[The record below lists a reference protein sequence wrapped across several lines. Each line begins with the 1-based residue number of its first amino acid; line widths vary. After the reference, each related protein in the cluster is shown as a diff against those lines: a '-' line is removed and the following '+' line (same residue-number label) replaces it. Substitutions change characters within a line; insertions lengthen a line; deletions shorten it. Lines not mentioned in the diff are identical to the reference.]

1 MSLVLSVPSKTYL
14 TGEYAVLVGGS
25 ALVLN
30 TGPRFELRALR
41 KAAVSGSRPQALGS
55 QARSVVIGEGVVAG
69 IPEGA
74 PAIGWLKQRE
84 PLLRGWQLDFI
95 DPHAGRGGFGASGAQ
110 FVLVHAFTTLLQ
122 MGLESA
128 MIGVAQAT
136 SNTVEIVH
144 SATKIETNALD
155 AVIAKIDTA
164 IMLLDPKDVWN
175 DYQVFSKQ
183 GSGADLLAQMEGH
196 VSIVSMEKCE
206 ASSQGWPYKD
216 IGFMIARTGQKIPTH
231 EHLAGLKNDHLQAL
245 REPASEAVA
254 SFGRDSGAEFAR
266 KVKSYS
272 YALREMGFQSPHTL
286 ELIAPIEKQD
296 WCLAAKGCGAFG
308 ADTLLV
314 LFAEHAREDVLEF
327 LRARKLELVATNGEA
342 AKTGDTGQR
351 PVGVDKIDARVY
363 RSGSENGE
371 AVSQGE
377 SEANNPL
384 AALETGLKVT
394 YAH

>member
-30 TGPRFELRALR
+30 TGPRFELRASR
-41 KAAVSGSRPQALGS
+41 KSAVSGSQA
-55 QARSVVIGEGVVAG
+55 QSVAIGDGVVAG
-69 IPEGA
+69 IPEAA
-74 PAIGWLKQRE
+74 PAVGWLKQRE
-84 PLLRGWQLDFI
+84 PLLRGWQLEFI

-122 MGLESA
+122 MNLESA

-136 SNTVEIVH
+136 SNTVEVVH
-144 SATKIETNALD
+144 SATKIETNALES
-155 AVIAKIDTA
+155 VVAKIDTA

-196 VSIVSMEKCE
+196 VAIVNMEKCE

-231 EHLAGLKNDHLQAL
+231 EHLTGLKNESLQAL
-245 REPASEAVA
+245 REPALEAVA
-254 SFGRDSGAEFAR
+254 SFGRDSGVEFAR
-266 KVKSYS
+266 KVKSYA
-272 YALREMGFQSPHTL
+272 YVLRELGFQSSHTL
-286 ELIAPIEKQD
+286 ELLTPIEKQD

-308 ADTLLV
+308 VDTLLV
-314 LFAEHAREDVLEF
+314 LFAEQAREEALEF
-327 LRARKLELVATNGEA
+327 LRSRKLELVAMNDSGATA
-342 AKTGDTGQR
+342 
-351 PVGVDKIDARVY
+351 IDA
-363 RSGSENGE
+363 
-371 AVSQGE
+371 VS
-377 SEANNPL
+377 AI
-384 AALETGLKVT
+384 ETGLKVT

>member
-30 TGPRFELRALR
+30 TGPRFELRASR
-41 KAAVSGSRPQALGS
+41 IKAANAGNSRDLEKSGAQNRDVAALGD
-55 QARSVVIGEGVVAG
+55 GEVAG
-69 IPEGA
+69 IPEGS
-74 PAIGWLKQRE
+74 PAHGWLKQRE
-84 PLLRGWQLDFI
+84 PLLRDWCLEFV

-122 MGLESA
+122 MNLESA

-144 SATKIETNALD
+144 SATKIETNALES
-155 AVIAKIDTA
+155 VVAKIDTA

-175 DYQVFSKQ
+175 DYRVFSKQ

-196 VSIVSMEKCE
+196 VSIVNMEKCE

-231 EHLAGLKNDHLQAL
+231 EHLTGLKNDSLQAL
-245 REPASEAVA
+245 REPALEAVA
-254 SFGRDSGAEFAR
+254 SFGRDSGVEFAR
-266 KVKSYS
+266 KVKSYA
-272 YALREMGFQSPHTL
+272 YVLRELGFQSPHTL
-286 ELIAPIEKQD
+286 ELLAPIGKQD

-308 ADTLLV
+308 ADTLLL
-314 LFAEHAREDVLEF
+314 LFAEQAREEALEF
-327 LRARKLELVATNGEA
+327 LRSRKLELVAMNDSGETE
-342 AKTGDTGQR
+342 KTR
-351 PVGVDKIDARVY
+351 SVGKPPAGADRIDAKVY
-363 RSGSENGE
+363 RSGSN
-371 AVSQGE
+371 AI
-377 SEANNPL
+377 
-384 AALETGLKVT
+384 AAIETGLKVT